1 MVNESG
7 VKTDDI
13 RRTID
18 VDNMPAAP
26 DFVFSGVVEI
36 FDEVG
41 LPVQS
46 AVAGSILSIKFT
58 IKNVGDLNADDVFI
72 KLTALVM
79 IQMYTHLT

>member
-26 DFVFSGVVEI
+26 DFVFSGVVQVL
-36 FDEVG
+36 DEVG

-46 AVAGSILSIKFT
+46 AVAGSILTIKFT
-58 IKNVGDLNADDVFI
+58 IENVGDLDADDVYI
-72 KLTALVM
+72 KD
-79 IQMYTHLT
+79 YTRR